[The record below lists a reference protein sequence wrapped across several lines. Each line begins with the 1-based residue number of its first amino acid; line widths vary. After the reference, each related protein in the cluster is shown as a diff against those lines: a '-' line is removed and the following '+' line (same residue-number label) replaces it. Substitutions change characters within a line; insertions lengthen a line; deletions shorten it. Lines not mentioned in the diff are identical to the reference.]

1 MLSETGKMLLGQP
14 DRFLEFSPSADEAVK
29 FYEDCAEGE
38 NEEVVKKLGAKIA
51 AVKIDSTSQ
60 EKIEDKNL
68 VTDFKEECS
77 FNSTS
82 SLKVNN
88 HEQFMQNGKLAEKKT
103 TKDHLHRQPSLLPL
117 LPTQQVFTAMLM
129 HIDSSAVVWVIP
141 ETFFNLFSEITAELG
156 SCQDPV
162 EDASPGVMVVA
173 RISGRKVRGR
183 VLGEGSLIKLVDVDS
198 GEVFLSPKQ
207 NLLEVPPSLL
217 CKPPLAIPL
226 KLYGVRK
233 CCSALSDD
241 ARAAVSDKIG
251 KKNWSP
257 FLCTVSVMEK
267 NLDQFPLP
275 ANVRYTVLE
284 ENDGNLA
291 LDLLEMGL
299 CDVIT
304 SLSQWENEM
313 SDHCLDWMPGPM
325 SVPNTLSFMP
335 HPLPLAV
342 GQWLHV
348 SAEGLDYPL
357 EGGVEREPDLTT
369 PNANRI
375 GVHIKHLSSKS
386 TFDHQDDI
394 AQSLAVVA
402 QQVLKLNNSAVEAKA
417 SLFLSAKTGEKV
429 ASPTVG
435 QSVLVFYKFE
445 AQCGQWCRGV
455 VETIQKGGRV
465 TVHFTD
471 YGHRGQVEVKHLR
484 SMKDKERMMPVQLRE
499 VKFLLP
505 DSNQELNAVRL
516 DLCQEEKMMMK
527 VVGITT
533 LGHPMELEE
542 ILVSVWRFLEGE
554 EEGSFLLNKIC

>member
-1 MLSETGKMLLGQP
+1 M
-14 DRFLEFSPSADEAVK
+14 F
-29 FYEDCAEGE
+29 
-38 NEEVVKKLGAKIA
+38 
-51 AVKIDSTSQ
+51 
-60 EKIEDKNL
+60 
-68 VTDFKEECS
+68 
-77 FNSTS
+77 
-82 SLKVNN
+82 
-88 HEQFMQNGKLAEKKT
+88 
-103 TKDHLHRQPSLLPL
+103 PL

-141 ETFFNLFSEITAELG
+141 ETAMNLFSEIRAELG

-173 RISGRKVRGR
+173 RISGKKKFRGK
-183 VLGEGSLIKLVDVDS
+183 VLGEGSLIKLIDVDS
-198 GEVFLSPKQ
+198 GEVFSLPKQ

-241 ARAAVSDKIG
+241 ARAAVSDKIR
-251 KKNWSP
+251 KKHWSP

-304 SLSQWENEM
+304 SFSQWENEM
-313 SDHCLDWMPGPM
+313 SDHCLDWMLGPM

-335 HPLPLAV
+335 HPLP
-342 GQWLHV
+342 
-348 SAEGLDYPL
+348 
-357 EGGVEREPDLTT
+357 
-369 PNANRI
+369 
-375 GVHIKHLSSKS
+375 
-386 TFDHQDDI
+386 
-394 AQSLAVVA
+394 LAVVA

-435 QSVLVFYKFE
+435 QCVLVFYKFE

-471 YGHRGQVEVKHLR
+471 YGHRGQVQVKQLR
-484 SMKDKERMMPVQLRE
+484 SMEDKERMMPVQLRE
-499 VKFLLP
+499 AGLVSGGKDDDKGGRHHHTMP
-505 DSNQELNAVRL
+505 SNGVGG
-516 DLCQEEKMMMK
+516 DLCQCVEVSGGRGRGQLPIEQD
-527 VVGITT
+527 
-533 LGHPMELEE
+533 L
-542 ILVSVWRFLEGE
+542 LVSPHVVSTRSCNYLF
-554 EEGSFLLNKIC
+554 SYASCNF